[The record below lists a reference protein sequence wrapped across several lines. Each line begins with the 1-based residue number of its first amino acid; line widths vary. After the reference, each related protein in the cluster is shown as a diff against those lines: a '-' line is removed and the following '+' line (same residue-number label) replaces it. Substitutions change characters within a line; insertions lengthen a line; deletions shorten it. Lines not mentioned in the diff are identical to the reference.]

1 MTKQKRKEGKSMKK
15 AKKEIPNTIL
25 IILIIIVAACVLT
38 WVIPAGK
45 YVRVENAAGVK
56 VIDPSQFA
64 YVDRTP
70 VSLLN
75 IPNHIVSGFKSGIA
89 LFLCIAFSGGA
100 FRFVNLS
107 GALQSMIAKVVKK
120 YSDKI
125 WVFIPLLTM
134 IFTIVCTA
142 KGVNTFIPFAPILV
156 MIAQAMGLDAIVGV
170 GIILLGG
177 AVGFS
182 TGTINTTT
190 TAVAQELAGL
200 PLFSGLSYRAFSL
213 VVFAIVT
220 NIYLVRYAL
229 KIKKNPESSYMYGYE
244 AGNGEKYDE
253 KSLDSFGPMDKKKWM
268 ILITLIGTLGVL
280 VGGSLKFGW
289 GMEEMAAGYI
299 WMAAI
304 MAIILRMS
312 PNQAVDEF
320 FKGMKMMLVAASI
333 VCVAKAV
340 SSVLSAGTIIDTI
353 IYGLSHILN
362 VVPTILQGPAM
373 YIINIIVN
381 IFITSGSG
389 QAAVIIPIVAPLADM
404 IGLTRQA
411 AVLAFNFGDG
421 FCNYILPTSS
431 ALMGILSMGNVPYDR
446 WMKFMWKL
454 FLIWVLVGS
463 ILMVGAQVIHLGPM

>member
-1 MTKQKRKEGKSMKK
+1 MVKEKKR
-15 AKKEIPNTIL
+15 EIPNTIL
-25 IILIIIVAACVLT
+25 IILIIIAAACVLT
-38 WVIPAGK
+38 WIVPAGK
-45 YVRVENAAGVK
+45 YVRVENEAGVK
-56 VIDPSQFA
+56 VIDPSQFSF
-64 YVDRTP
+64 VDRTP

-75 IPNHIVSGFKSGIA
+75 IPNHIVKGFKDGIA

-107 GALQSMIAKVVKK
+107 GALQSVIAKVVKK
-120 YSDKI
+120 YSDKV

-134 IFTIVCTA
+134 IFTVVCTT

-170 GIILLGG
+170 SIILLGG

-190 TAVAQELAGL
+190 TVVAQELAGL
-200 PLFSGLSYRAFSL
+200 PLFSGLGYRVFSL
-213 VVFAIVT
+213 IVFAIVT

-229 KIKKNPESSYMYGYE
+229 KIKKNPESSFMYGYGS
-244 AGNGEKYDE
+244 ADGQKYDE
-253 KSLDSFGPMDKKKWM
+253 KSLDSFGPMDRTKWL
-268 ILITLIGTLGVL
+268 ILIILIGTLGIL
-280 VGGSLKFGW
+280 VGGSLKLGW
-289 GMEEMAAGYI
+289 SMDEMAAGYI
-299 WMAAI
+299 WMAAA
-304 MAIILRMS
+304 MAIVLKLS

-320 FKGMKMMLVAASI
+320 FKGVKTMLVAASI

-340 SSVLSAGTIIDTI
+340 SSILSAGTIIDTI
-353 IYGLSHILN
+353 IYGLSQILN
-362 VVPTILQGPAM
+362 VVPSILQGPVM
-373 YIINIIVN
+373 YIINLIIN
-381 IFITSGSG
+381 IFVTSGSG

-404 IGLTRQA
+404 IGLTRQT

-454 FLIWVLVGS
+454 FLVWVVVGS
-463 ILMVGAQVIHLGPM
+463 VLMIGAQMIHLGPM